1 MGDYKP
7 IAELTYRESPAV
19 LNHTMLPANIIG
31 LLVRV
36 ASSL

>member
-1 MGDYKP
+1 MGGYKP
-7 IAELTYRESPAV
+7 IVELAYRESPAI

-31 LLVRV
+31 LLVGV